1 MKPSRLEG
9 KVGLFVFIGLIL
21 LAVLLLEFSK
31 GLTFFR
37 PTYDILL
44 NASTVSGLKPRAQV
58 LMSGVQVGTV
68 SNIQLA
74 PDGKSVNITLRIYRQ
89 YQIFKDA
96 RFVIE
101 ASGFLGD
108 QYVAILPT
116 KNEGPMFGPGG
127 GAAKAEAPLDMQELA
142 RSAAGFIVHID
153 SAATN
158 INNALSDAR
167 RTILSARALTNLSVT
182 FDNFHRASER
192 AQAIVDKVDA
202 LVESNRTSIT
212 VSVSN
217 LLYFSG
223 QINQAAL
230 AARELVATNSPEINN
245 AVKNLDASTATLKQ
259 LLDGVQ
265 QGKGLAGNL
274 LENEQIAANVS
285 QIVDN
290 LSITTSNLNRLGLWG
305 ILWQHKPPG
314 TNEPPE
320 VSRPLTSPKNP
331 FAE

>member
-1 MKPSRLEG
+1 MNKSRLEW
-9 KVGLFVFIGLIL
+9 KVGLFVFVGLVL
-21 LAVLLLEFSK
+21 LALLLLQFSK

-44 NASTVSGLKPRAQV
+44 NAANVGGLKPRAQV

-68 SNIQLA
+68 SDIQLA
-74 PDGKSVNITLRIYRQ
+74 LDGKSVNITLRIYQQ
-89 YQIFKDA
+89 YQIYKDA
-96 RFVIE
+96 RFVID

-116 KNEGPMFGPGG
+116 KNEGPKFGAGG
-127 GAAKAEAPLDMQELA
+127 GAAKADAPLDMQEVA
-142 RSAAGFIVHID
+142 RSAAGFLVHID

-158 INNALSDAR
+158 INNALNDAR
-167 RTILSARALTNLSVT
+167 RTVLSAQALTNLAAT
-182 FDNFHRASER
+182 FDNFHRTSER
-192 AQAIVDKVDA
+192 SLAIVDNVGA
-202 LVESNRTSIT
+202 LVESNRPSIT

-217 LLYFSG
+217 ILYFSD

-230 AARELVATNSPEINN
+230 AVRELVATNSPEINA
-245 AVKNLDASTATLKQ
+245 AVKNVESSSATLKQ

-274 LENEQIAANVS
+274 LENEEIATNLS
-285 QIVDN
+285 HIVNN

-305 ILWQHKPPG
+305 ILRQHKPPS
-314 TNEPPE
+314 TNAPGP
-320 VSRPLTSPKNP
+320 VSRPLTSPKNLSD
-331 FAE
+331 

>member
-1 MKPSRLEG
+1 MDKSRLEW
-9 KVGLFVFIGLIL
+9 KVGLFVFIGLVL
-21 LAVLLLEFSK
+21 LAALLLEFSK

-37 PTYDILL
+37 PHYDILL
-44 NASTVSGLKPRAQV
+44 NATTVSGLKPRAQV

-68 SNIQLA
+68 SDIQLA
-74 PDGKSVNITLRIYRQ
+74 LDGKSVNITLRIFQQ
-89 YQIFKDA
+89 YQIYKDA

-116 KNEGPMFGPGG
+116 KNEGPTFGPGG
-127 GAAKAEAPLDMQELA
+127 GAAKGEAPLDMQEVA
-142 RSAAGFIVHID
+142 RSAAGFLVHID

-158 INNALSDAR
+158 INNALNDAR
-167 RTILSARALTNLSVT
+167 RTVLSARALTNLSDT
-182 FDNFHRASER
+182 FDNFHHASER
-192 AQAIVDKVDA
+192 ALAIVDNVNT
-202 LVESNRTSIT
+202 LVESNRPAIA

-217 LLYFSG
+217 LLYFSD

-230 AARELVATNSPEINN
+230 DVRALVATNSPEINA
-245 AVKNLDASTATLKQ
+245 AVKNVESSTATLKE

-285 QIVDN
+285 RIVDN

-305 ILWQHKPPG
+305 ILWQHKPSRTNAPG
-314 TNEPPE
+314 PA
-320 VSRPLTSPKNP
+320 SKPLTSPKNP
-331 FAE
+331 FD